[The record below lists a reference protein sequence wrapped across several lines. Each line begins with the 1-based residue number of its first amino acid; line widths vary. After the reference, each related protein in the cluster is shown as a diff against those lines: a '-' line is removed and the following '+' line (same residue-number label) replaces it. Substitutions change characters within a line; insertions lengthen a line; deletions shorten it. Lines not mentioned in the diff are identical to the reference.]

1 MINFFKK
8 IFILIVAISICPNTF
23 VYADNNED
31 LYLKEHKMI
40 VESLGENL
48 SYSPKTGNIDIDYLY
63 QMIHHNKSAIDM
75 AKNLLN
81 NDDANEEVDQVAK
94 DIIKNYSIRIAI
106 MEELMNSLID
116 NLKENKQKED
126 AYLKEYDTAV
136 KDMISKFESF
146 QSTNNM
152 YKDFLQTMII
162 YNEGAI
168 GFSTIVVK
176 HTDNVDIKKL
186 AEEIVKNQ
194 QLEIDNIKKISS
206 DIKEDKKSENE
217 NTEEPKENTENK
229 EIEENENN
237 LEIKENENND
247 EKN

>member
-1 MINFFKK
+1 MINFLKK
-8 IFILIVAISICPNTF
+8 IFILIITISICPNTF

-31 LYLKEHKMI
+31 LYLKEYKMI

-48 SYSPKTGNIDIDYLY
+48 SYSPKTGNMNLDYLY

-81 NDDANEEVDQVAK
+81 NDEANKEVDQVAK

-146 QSTNNM
+146 QSKNNM

-168 GFSTIVVK
+168 GFSNIVVK
-176 HTDNVDIKKL
+176 HTDNMDIKKL

-217 NTEEPKENTENK
+217 NTEESKENTENK